1 MSKANAEL
9 VELFRTKAAVVGAK
23 VVGAASMA
31 EAARYVAD
39 VCESKDPCELLA
51 DEPDAEQGPLGPDK
65 VPTRVKRIVA
75 APDLDDEAFGAL
87 AEACEAKGFACI
99 RDGLRKHLA
108 GIDVGVA
115 QAVLGV
121 ADSGTCMVNSDGEE
135 VRLATMISEIS
146 VLILRASAIRKD
158 LPSIAADLR
167 KQQSTGQPS
176 YTAFI
181 TGPSRTAD
189 IERVSAIGVHG
200 PLELHIILL
209 EDQAHA

>member
-1 MSKANAEL
+1 MSNVNPEL

-23 VVGAASMA
+23 VVEAASMA

-39 VCESKDPCELLA
+39 VCASKDPCELLA
-51 DEPDAEQGPLGPDK
+51 DEPDAEQGPLGPNK

-75 APDLDDEAFGAL
+75 APDLDAAFAAL
-87 AEACEAKGFACI
+87 AKACEAQGFACI
-99 RDGLRKHLA
+99 KDGLRKHLA

-121 ADSGTCMVNSDGEE
+121 ADSGTCMVNSDDEE
-135 VRLATMISEIS
+135 TRLATMISEIS
-146 VLILRASAIRKD
+146 VLILRKSTIRKD

-167 KQQSTGQPS
+167 AQQSTGKPS

-209 EDQAHA
+209 ED

>member
-1 MSKANAEL
+1 MSNVNPEL

-23 VVGAASMA
+23 VVEAASMA

-39 VCESKDPCELLA
+39 VCASKDPCELLA
-51 DEPDAEQGPLGPDK
+51 DEPDAEQGPLGPNK

-75 APDLDDEAFGAL
+75 APDLDAAAFGAL
-87 AEACEAKGFACI
+87 AGDCEAKGFACI
-99 RDGLRKHLA
+99 REGLRKHLA

-121 ADSGTCMVNSDGEE
+121 ADSGTCMVNSDDEE
-135 VRLATMISEIS
+135 TRLATMISEIS
-146 VLILRASAIRKD
+146 VLILHKSAIRKD

-167 KQQSTGQPS
+167 AQQSTGKPS

-209 EDQAHA
+209 ED